1 MTQETLEKAKK
12 NRKLRSEKLSEYNKV
27 SGIHDNI
34 SDNDIL
40 WLDFC
45 GNSYARIVPTTKE
58 CRDFLRIVRDRLD
71 AEISDLDKE
80 FKEL

>member
-1 MTQETLEKAKK
+1 MTQETLKRAKN

-71 AEISDLDKE
+71 GEIGDLDKE
-80 FKEL
+80 FEGL

>member
-12 NRKLRSEKLSEYNKV
+12 NRKDRSEKLSEYNKV

-40 WLDFC
+40 WFDFC
-45 GNSYARIVPTTKE
+45 GNTYARIVPTAKE

-71 AEISDLDKE
+71 VEIGDLDRE
-80 FKEL
+80 FEEL